1 MTMEIDNFPYLSEE
15 QTMKFLNYNKT
26 SMRVLR
32 NSKALTRYEIGHRY
46 FYDRKE
52 LIQLIESSKVKAQ
65 EKEEFDKYV
74 QSLNKIGLKDFQ
86 NLEKRF
92 ILEKTH
98 YLLTKIALSLK
109 DIDTNYKFLN
119 GRDWYV
125 LLNVIKN
132 KGNTTE
138 LCEKFNITSQRVH
151 QVFERS
157 LRLLISMINKYKN
170 SYFMIES
177 IKEENDTLKY
187 QNKELIKSIT
197 EITLSYNKLTETKQI
212 ALDNL
217 LESSSNKILSKHI
230 FDLDISVRTFNC
242 LKSADIENVGD
253 ILKYYKSKDLMRF
266 RNFGKKSLNEV
277 RDLLEGYELI

>member
-74 QSLNKIGLKDFQ
+74 QSLNKIVGLKDFE

-98 YLLTKIALSLK
+98 YLLIKIALSLK
-109 DIDTNYKFLN
+109 EIDTNYKFLN

-157 LRLLISMINKYKN
+157 LRLFISMVNKYKT
-170 SYFMIES
+170 SYSMIES
-177 IKEENDTLKY
+177 IKEEIELLKKQNYELKAELFELNEHSQLLSENTDSTLY
-187 QNKELIKSIT
+187 ISVV
-197 EITLSYNKLTETKQI
+197 
-212 ALDNL
+212 
-217 LESSSNKILSKHI
+217 
-230 FDLDISVRTFNC
+230 DLDISVRLLNV
-242 LKSADIENVGD
+242 LKVNDLKTIGD
-253 ILKYYKSKDLMRF
+253 VLRFKRQDFLRF
-266 RNFGKKSLNEV
+266 RNFGAKSLSE
-277 RDLLEGYELI
+277 LEDILEKFNLKLKR

>member
-52 LIQLIESSKVKAQ
+52 LIQLIESSQVKAQ

-74 QSLNKIGLKDFQ
+74 QSLNKIVGLKDFE

-109 DIDTNYKFLN
+109 DIDTDYKFLN

-157 LRLLISMINKYKN
+157 LRLFISMVNKYKT
-170 SYFMIES
+170 SYSMIES
-177 IKEENDTLKY
+177 IKEEIELLKKQNYELKAELFELNKHSQLLSENTDSTLY
-187 QNKELIKSIT
+187 ISVV
-197 EITLSYNKLTETKQI
+197 
-212 ALDNL
+212 
-217 LESSSNKILSKHI
+217 
-230 FDLDISVRTFNC
+230 DLDISVRLLNV
-242 LKSADIENVGD
+242 LKVNDLKTIGD
-253 ILKYYKSKDLMRF
+253 VLRFKRQDFLRF
-266 RNFGKKSLNEV
+266 RNFGAKSLSE
-277 RDLLEGYELI
+277 LEDILEKFNLKLKR